1 MHIFPRHTLGAYND
15 PESRVTSLDGQF
27 TGAANADDLRKLY
40 YGAPSRDGS
49 DESFQPFEFLAWN
62 DAPFSSPAELL
73 LVPASTPGRFG
84 LEFIRHKNAK
94 DAEDGSGLDLASLYS
109 EGKEDDKYGRLGRS
123 LGSDGGSGANLFG
136 WDLDSVLTGP
146 YLNFHHTSGVKGES
160 LNLSGLFDFVTVP
173 SLYMGTQIF
182 CGYDNNGDP
191 IYTPTLREPGK
202 INLNTMKESGWKGIL
217 GDSDKVTEFAKFSEK
232 RKTPFK
238 AGSSA
243 ALNADPEVLAKTEKS
258 EGEEDD
264 EDSKAAAPGD
274 VTLLRNGLLDRK
286 GKKNNML
293 TATEELRKLAGLTTN
308 RSNVFAVWLTVGYF
322 EVERARPGINM
333 PLCDP
338 DGNSFLNP
346 DPATGL
352 PLVAADGCLAL
363 PPGYKYYDYYR
374 VIYPDGYTYG
384 KELGTDG
391 VDTDGISRPRAFY
404 LIDRSIPV
412 DFRRGRSWNW
422 KNVILLERKL

>member
-1 MHIFPRHTLGAYND
+1 MPLKA
-15 PESRVTSLDGQF
+15 ELDFGDDD
-27 TGAANADDLRKLY
+27 ADADN
-40 YGAPSRDGS
+40 S
-49 DESFQPFEFLAWN
+49 DEKN
-62 DAPFSSPAELL
+62 
-73 LVPASTPGRFG
+73 PG
-84 LEFIRHKNAK
+84 N
-94 DAEDGSGLDLASLYS
+94 S
-109 EGKEDDKYGRLGRS
+109 
-123 LGSDGGSGANLFG
+123 
-136 WDLDSVLTGP
+136 
-146 YLNFHHTSGVKGES
+146 
-160 LNLSGLFDFVTVP
+160 
-173 SLYMGTQIF
+173 
-182 CGYDNNGDP
+182 
-191 IYTPTLREPGK
+191 
-202 INLNTMKESGWKGIL
+202 
-217 GDSDKVTEFAKFSEK
+217 
-232 RKTPFK
+232 
-238 AGSSA
+238 
-243 ALNADPEVLAKTEKS
+243 
-258 EGEEDD
+258 
-264 EDSKAAAPGD
+264 
-274 VTLLRNGLLDRK
+274 TLLRKNLADSK
-286 GKKNNML
+286 GGNNMF

-352 PLVAADGCLAL
+352 PLVDADGCLAL

>member
-1 MHIFPRHTLGAYND
+1 
-15 PESRVTSLDGQF
+15 
-27 TGAANADDLRKLY
+27 
-40 YGAPSRDGS
+40 
-49 DESFQPFEFLAWN
+49 
-62 DAPFSSPAELL
+62 
-73 LVPASTPGRFG
+73 
-84 LEFIRHKNAK
+84 
-94 DAEDGSGLDLASLYS
+94 
-109 EGKEDDKYGRLGRS
+109 
-123 LGSDGGSGANLFG
+123 
-136 WDLDSVLTGP
+136 
-146 YLNFHHTSGVKGES
+146 
-160 LNLSGLFDFVTVP
+160 
-173 SLYMGTQIF
+173 MGTQVF
-182 CGYDNNGDP
+182 CGYDGNGDP
-191 IYTPTLREPGK
+191 IYTPALREPGK

-217 GDSDKVTEFAKFSEK
+217 GDSGKVTEFAKFSEK

-243 ALNADPEVLAKTEKS
+243 ALNADPETLAKTGKS

-264 EDSKAAAPGD
+264 EDTKAAAPGD

-333 PLCDP
+333 PLFDP

-352 PLVAADGCLAL
+352 PLVDADGCLAL